1 MFITVLMTVCVDLSS
16 PGTCVTTPVVNSN
29 QDDVTMGSCMG
40 LVGLESA
47 REFWEQHPL
56 YHSWQFKGWSCQI
69 ATARRPPRARR
80 SANSIGLFRLG
91 FVSGLCITMR

>member
-1 MFITVLMTVCVDLSS
+1 MFITVLMTVCLDLSA
-16 PGTCVTTPVVNSN
+16 PGTCITTPVVNSN
-29 QDDVTMGSCMG
+29 QHEVTMGGCMG

-69 ATARRPPRARR
+69 GNRAPPAK
-80 SANSIGLFRLG
+80 SKA
-91 FVSGLCITMR
+91 

>member
-1 MFITVLMTVCVDLSS
+1 
-16 PGTCVTTPVVNSN
+16 
-29 QDDVTMGSCMG
+29 MGSCMG

-69 ATARRPPRARR
+69 GNRAPPAK
-80 SANSIGLFRLG
+80 SKA
-91 FVSGLCITMR
+91 